1 MKEPDQ
7 LGVAAD
13 GRRLAVMS
21 LAVIATG
28 AVLMLATRADP
39 PTRRVA
45 AAARPPAATS
55 AQDSGLDS
63 APTRRPS
70 RRVTTADVRGVKRT
84 ARRFLIGYLAY
95 SYGQRDARTLRA
107 TTSALRRRLAEQP
120 PRVRRRD
127 RRRRARVELL
137 QTEAIAAD
145 RISLLALVDD
155 GARRYSVQLALEPR
169 DERWL
174 VTNVGA

>member
-45 AAARPPAATS
+45 AAARPPVAAS
-55 AQDSGLDS
+55 ASDPALDS

-70 RRVTTADVRGVKRT
+70 RRVTTADVRRAKHA

-95 SYGQRDARTLRA
+95 SYGRRDARDLRA
-107 TTSALRRRLAEQP
+107 TTPQLRRRLAEQP

-127 RRRRARVELL
+127 RRRHAGVELL
-137 QTEAIAAD
+137 QTESTAAD

-155 GARRYSVQLALEPR
+155 GARRYSVQFALEPR

-174 VTNVGA
+174 VTHVGA